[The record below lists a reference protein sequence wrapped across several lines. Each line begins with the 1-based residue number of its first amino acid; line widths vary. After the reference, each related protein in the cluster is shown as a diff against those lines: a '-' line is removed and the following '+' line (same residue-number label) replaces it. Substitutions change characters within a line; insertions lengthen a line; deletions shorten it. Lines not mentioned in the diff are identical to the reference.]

1 MTCIG
6 DLNKRLVIEDLVA
19 TPDGVGGAET
29 SWAEFA
35 TVWAKVRTRHGS
47 EKIFADA
54 PTSTVQ
60 QVVTIRHLAGLRPRM
75 RFVDGTRI
83 LQILSIVNVDEE
95 GRWLSCLCREKPA

>member
-6 DLNKRLVIEDLVA
+6 DLNKRLIIEDLVA
-19 TPDGVGGAET
+19 TPDGVGGTDT

-54 PTSTVQ
+54 LTSAMKHVI
-60 QVVTIRHLAGLRPRM
+60 TIRHLAGLRPRM

-83 LQILSIVNVDEE
+83 LEIFSIVNVDEE
-95 GRWLSCLCREKPA
+95 SRWLSCLCEEKPA